1 MTKNTFYFFAAFL
14 LSMPLFM
21 GMNTVSSTIENTYF
35 LAELSKNPEVLAA
48 TTANAVLQ
56 SAFFEEQPFRNTSV
70 PLTEVSAKA
79 AFSLFVN
86 KQGNTNVLFA
96 KNQHEALPIASLTK
110 LMTALVVE
118 TYYPQEEIITITK
131 EAIQKEE
138 NTGNFNIG
146 EQFLVKDLLRSL
158 LVESSNDA
166 AAAFALQWGRET
178 FLHAMNEKAEQLSLE
193 HTSFVDEAG
202 VDPNEGELINRA
214 TAKDLAELSRFVM
227 ENHPEVFSLLSMTS
241 AELRTAEGKLHHTVK
256 TTNDLLISNGWETKV
271 LGGKTGWTPKA
282 NGCLLLIL
290 ESPDGKGYLVNVI
303 LGAQDRFA
311 EMKTMVNWVFDAYE
325 WKQP

>member
-1 MTKNTFYFFAAFL
+1 MTKNTFYFFFAFL
-14 LSMPLFM
+14 LSLPFFM
-21 GMNTVSSTIENTYF
+21 GINTVSSTVEDTYF
-35 LAELSKNPEVLAA
+35 LAELSKNPEVLTAA
-48 TTANAVLQ
+48 TANAALQ
-56 SAFFEEQPFRNTSV
+56 SSFFEEQPFRDTSV
-70 PLTEVSAKA
+70 PLTEVFANA
-79 AFSLFVN
+79 AFSLYVN
-86 KQGNTNVLFA
+86 GQGNTNVLFA

-118 TYYPQEEIITITK
+118 KYYPPEELITVTK

-138 NTGNFNIG
+138 NTGNFRAG
-146 EQFLVKDLLRSL
+146 EQFLVKDLLHSL
-158 LVESSNDA
+158 LIESSNDA
-166 AAAFALQWGRET
+166 AAAFALYWGRDT
-178 FLHAMNEKAEQLSLE
+178 FLHAMNEEAEKLSLE

-202 VDPNEGELINRA
+202 VDPNEGEFINRA
-214 TAKDLAELSRFVM
+214 TAKDLAELSRFVL

-241 AELRTAEGKLHHTVK
+241 AELKTADGKLHHTVR

-290 ESPDGKGYLVNVI
+290 ESPDKKGYLVNVV
-303 LGAQDRFA
+303 LGADDRFA
-311 EMKTMVNWVFDAYE
+311 EMKTMVNWVLDAYE